1 MSFIIAIANEKGG
14 VAKTTS
20 AASLGCALA
29 DAGHKTLLID
39 LDAQGSLS
47 LALGVDPMRLSF
59 SSSDVLLK
67 KSRQFDVVADV
78 AGVDGLDLSPANRD
92 ILLIEKFLPS
102 QHSGEFT
109 VSNALRLYHPGY
121 DFVLMDCPPTP
132 GIINQNALIA
142 ANLVIIPTLPEY
154 LSVLCL
160 RNLMTVLRQV
170 KAEYNQTLAHRLLF
184 TLFDRRNR
192 LHPMFSEQA
201 RNTFKGSV
209 FETIIPIDTKVRE
222 SSVKGRPVLRT
233 APKSRAAEAYR
244 ALADEVMAYAQG

>member
-14 VAKTTS
+14 VAKTTT

-29 DAGHKTLLID
+29 DAGRRTLLID

-47 LALGVDPMRLSF
+47 LALGVDPVHMAF
-59 SSSDVLLK
+59 ASSDVLLK
-67 KSRQFDVVADV
+67 TSRQFQTVSDV
-78 AGVDGLDLSPANRD
+78 AGVERLDLVPASRD
-92 ILLIEKFLPS
+92 ILLIEKYLPS
-102 QHSGEFT
+102 QQDGEFT
-109 VSNALRLYHPGY
+109 ISNTLKLYHPQY
-121 DFVLMDCPPTP
+121 DYVLMDCPPTP

-170 KAEYNQTLAHRLLF
+170 KAQYNPQLAHKLLF
-184 TLFDRRNR
+184 TLFDKRNR

-201 RNTFKGSV
+201 RNTFKGDV
-209 FETIIPIDTKVRE
+209 FQSIIPIDTKVRE
-222 SSVKGRPVLRT
+222 SSVKGVPVLRS
-233 APKSRAAEAYR
+233 APRSRASAAYR
-244 ALADEVMAYAQG
+244 ALGEEVIAYAER